1 MSIVKRQITIQSIH
15 EFPKKWSS
23 KKMSVMELLVSK
35 DFNILS
41 LGINAHIALT
51 FSETLL
57 TLMLSSYRYL

>member
-1 MSIVKRQITIQSIH
+1 
-15 EFPKKWSS
+15 
-23 KKMSVMELLVSK
+23 MSVMELLVSK